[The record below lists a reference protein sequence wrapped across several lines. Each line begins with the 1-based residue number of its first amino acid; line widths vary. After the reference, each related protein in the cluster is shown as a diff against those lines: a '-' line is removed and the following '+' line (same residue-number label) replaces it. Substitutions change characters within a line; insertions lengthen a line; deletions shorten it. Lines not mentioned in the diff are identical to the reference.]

1 MKKVLFLIFASL
13 LVLGACGQEDDAKK
27 DNDKKSESKSE
38 QKSNDSK
45 KDKKDS
51 KRKDD
56 KKSTEENNQSSEQN
70 TNEQQTQE
78 NNLQYSQQT
87 QQPDQNQQSSGALNQ
102 EQIKVNAKV
111 AKQNG
116 YTGVPN
122 GDVGGVP
129 TSDKAYSNDQL
140 DPETGLPK
148 DNVVPQG
155 TE

>member
-1 MKKVLFLIFASL
+1 MKKFIVLILSSFLI
-13 LVLGACGQEDDAKK
+13 LGACGNNGDKLNK
-27 DNDKKSESKSE
+27 DEQKKSENKSDN
-38 QKSNDSK
+38 KSNDSK
-45 KDKKDS
+45 KDKKKEDNE
-51 KRKDD
+51 
-56 KKSTEENNQSSEQN
+56 STEENHQSSEQN

-87 QQPDQNQQSSGALNQ
+87 QQPAQNQQSSGALNQ
-102 EQIKVNAKV
+102 EQMRANAKV

-116 YTGVPN
+116 YTGIPN
-122 GDVGGVP
+122 GDMGGVP

-148 DNVVPQG
+148 DDAVPQD